1 MAILLIHLVHSSVVP
16 TQRHD
21 NPSGP
26 LENVDGPTDPSSL
39 SKDSFE
45 MSVSVVEMWAVCS
58 MAAKAVDA
66 GSCFCITQ
74 KKYGDETK

>member
-1 MAILLIHLVHSSVVP
+1 VVP
-16 TQRHD
+16 TQRHN

-58 MAAKAVDA
+58 MAAKAID
-66 GSCFCITQ
+66 GSCFFITQ
-74 KKYGDETK
+74 KIWG